1 MRMGVKKSEWINQ
14 ITTHVLESK
23 TWPSSNV
30 MDAWLNGI
38 IGFKWITFD
47 WKENIVFHQNLFFFC
62 FFCQGQLSLMIEKQ
76 NYDKCCVYWTI
87 KTKLVA
93 FT

>member
-1 MRMGVKKSEWINQ
+1 MRIGVKKSEWINQ

-47 WKENIVFHQNLFFFC
+47 WKENIVFHQNLFFFL
-62 FFCQGQLSLMIEKQ
+62 FLLPRSTVI
-76 NYDKCCVYWTI
+76 NDW
-87 KTKLVA
+87 KTKLWQMLRLLNN
-93 FT
+93 

>member
-1 MRMGVKKSEWINQ
+1 MRIGVKKSEWINQ

-47 WKENIVFHQNLFFFC
+47 WKENIVVHQNLFFFL
-62 FFCQGQLSLMIEKQ
+62 FLLPRSTVI
-76 NYDKCCVYWTI
+76 NDW
-87 KTKLVA
+87 KTKLWQMLRLLNN
-93 FT
+93 